1 MLPLFRNVYWIAH
14 EDLALNKMESLNNRV
29 DLHNVESVEAYR
41 NRTSCT
47 EILQYIA
54 STMREELIQELKNSF
69 CFSISFDCSQ
79 DVSTKEQL
87 ILTVKYLNYHYQV
100 QEKFCSLITL
110 SLKDSQAIFNKIWEL
125 LESESLVSKLVGIS
139 TDGEPKIASKKNGVV
154 GKFLNKLPHII
165 HIHCVCHQLVL
176 GAREVFKKKDKRY
189 VHPIAEVLNRLN
201 ALVYKVSSFF
211 CASSKRNIVLMSAE
225 EEALEEMNNYQ
236 LLRPFDVRWL
246 SNFVAIE
253 RLLDLYPAVVKAL
266 KILEPSEKTLLTSVM
281 ITELTKPWNLFVYLC
296 RYTIASPFSFK
307 TVSKKGY
314 NRRRSKDILFLLCCC
329 FKKFH
334 GEKVRITNYAILEIM
349 SEERTRAIFI

>member
-1 MLPLFRNVYWIAH
+1 M
-14 EDLALNKMESLNNRV
+14 
-29 DLHNVESVEAYR
+29 
-41 NRTSCT
+41 
-47 EILQYIA
+47 
-54 STMREELIQELKNSF
+54 
-69 CFSISFDCSQ
+69 
-79 DVSTKEQL
+79 
-87 ILTVKYLNYHYQV
+87 
-100 QEKFCSLITL
+100 
-110 SLKDSQAIFNKIWEL
+110 KDSQAIFNKIWEL

-165 HIHCVCHQLVL
+165 HIHCICHQLVL

-201 ALVYKVSSFF
+201 DLVYKVSSFF

-266 KILEPSEKTLLTSVM
+266 KILEPSKKTLLTSVM
-281 ITELTKPWNLFVYLC
+281 ITELTKSWNLMFL
-296 RYTIASPFSFK
+296 YTYADILSPLHSLSKQFQRKDITVEEVKTSFSCCVVALRNFTEKKLGLRTTQFLKSCQKNEQGQHSFK
-307 TVSKKGY
+307 NVPLSSNTSFEEESIQLKENTKDVVEIIIKGIY
-314 NRRRSKDILFLLCCC
+314 KRFDQLNVLSNYSCLDFTKIKALRVNEVANF
-329 FKKFH
+329 
-334 GEKVRITNYAILEIM
+334 GEKSIKVLIEFYKSKGVFYFFQKKSNTKLIW
-349 SEERTRAIFI
+349 STRSR